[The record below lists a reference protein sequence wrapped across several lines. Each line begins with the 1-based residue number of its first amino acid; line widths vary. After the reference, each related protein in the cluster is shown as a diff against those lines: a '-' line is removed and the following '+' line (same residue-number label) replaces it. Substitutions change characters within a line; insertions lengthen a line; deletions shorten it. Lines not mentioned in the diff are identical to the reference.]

1 MVEIEE
7 MRRKFDNSFY
17 AIYLG
22 MRIEELSRGYA
33 RVRLEVRRDFL
44 TWDNLVQG
52 GVIASLLDQAFG
64 CAVNTLENIYVAVQ
78 LNINFLS
85 SVPVGETIQA
95 EARVVHAGKTLAV
108 SDMTVVNSKGKTI
121 ARATGTSVSLGTR
134 VTET

>member
-7 MRRKFDNSFY
+7 MRRKFDNSSY
-17 AIYLG
+17 AVCLG

-33 RVRLEVRRDFL
+33 KVKLEVRRDFL

-85 SVPVGETIQA
+85 SVPVGETIHA
-95 EARVVHAGKTLAV
+95 EARVVHAGRTLAV
-108 SDMTVVNSKGKTI
+108 SEMTVVNSKGKTI
-121 ARATGTSVSLGTR
+121 ARATGTSVSVGTR
-134 VTET
+134 D